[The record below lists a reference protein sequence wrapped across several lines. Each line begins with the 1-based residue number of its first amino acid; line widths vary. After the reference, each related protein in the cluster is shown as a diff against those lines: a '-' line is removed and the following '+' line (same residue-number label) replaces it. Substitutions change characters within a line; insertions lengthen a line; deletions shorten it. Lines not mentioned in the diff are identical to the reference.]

1 MKRKILIVTD
11 DAGESFEILYAMYRF
26 KEAGMQPVL
35 AATKKKR
42 LNGVIHDFYPGW
54 NTYIEKPGYLIEA
67 DVAISQVKAQDY
79 DAMVLMGGRA
89 PEILRHHK
97 GLIR

>member
-54 NTYIEKPGYLIEA
+54 NTYIAKPGYLIEA
-67 DVAISQVKAQDY
+67 NAALSQVK
-79 DAMVLMGGRA
+79 
-89 PEILRHHK
+89 
-97 GLIR
+97 